1 VPEQIFLGTIK
12 GLLSFVINLSLLDA
26 SLIITIVLLVHANP
40 STRQKAVVVLSFLL
54 LVFGLEV
61 SLVNV
66 YALLCSWLS
75 PSTTLEPLTVVI
87 MGILNGVT
95 PVITDSILLLH
106 IVIDRLEHSKSPIR
120 LAVTMAPPILLKF
133 GRLAN
138 TAMYIVACAGFVLSS
153 VMNKSGDGVP
163 NTADILDAA
172 QKRSMEIASALQA
185 VDNSYQLVMYY
196 LNAFQ
201 QRRRAMKGLIGSTK
215 STSTTP
221 TGLIRILL
229 ASGGNFLLPI
239 VLSTAQLAI
248 SRQWPDS
255 DIPQNLDQVKV
266 IVNVVGASVT
276 SLVAALNRWHLSRI
290 TGMLAAAEAEAIAA
304 MTRHVI
310 VDATETTALLGCQS
324 GAHLKRKTSKARQ
337 IGVKF
342 DAELMNDN
350 IDLADDQTQGFAT
363 SLPITYPSGSFPD
376 ADSTSRV

>member
-1 VPEQIFLGTIK
+1 
-12 GLLSFVINLSLLDA
+12 
-26 SLIITIVLLVHANP
+26 
-40 STRQKAVVVLSFLL
+40 
-54 LVFGLEV
+54 
-61 SLVNV
+61 
-66 YALLCSWLS
+66 
-75 PSTTLEPLTVVI
+75 
-87 MGILNGVT
+87 
-95 PVITDSILLLH
+95 
-106 IVIDRLEHSKSPIR
+106 
-120 LAVTMAPPILLKF
+120 MAPPILLKF

-310 VDATETTALLGCQS
+310 VDATETTALW
-324 GAHLKRKTSKARQ
+324 A
-337 IGVKF
+337 VKV
-342 DAELMNDN
+342 ER
-350 IDLADDQTQGFAT
+350 I
-363 SLPITYPSGSFPD
+363 
-376 ADSTSRV
+376 